1 MTVDADRGY
10 EIGGPLILGG
20 VAIYVGAVV
29 PYDIPLVNA
38 PINSIYIQSNGSIWK
53 KIDSGDLEV
62 DWRLIQAP
70 LGQVPD
76 LVVSGE
82 TLSILSNKQIV
93 VMEAF
98 EVEDGG
104 TLIIEENGTSG
115 TCNSSCSGSIS
126 FNF

>member
-38 PINSIYIQSNGSIWK
+38 PINSIYVQSNGSIWK
-53 KIDSGDLEV
+53 KVGSGDLEA

-104 TLIIEENGTSG
+104 TLIIEESG
-115 TCNSSCSGSIS
+115 KLGIIA
-126 FNF
+126 